1 MTARIG
7 ADDVGTF
14 DSPRPRLLQEI
25 SGIEPEPAGVHVLL
39 DKHLGV
45 RSTQRLA
52 LADIGG
58 GIEVALWPGE
68 LKSQAEYLYRAGR
81 GKAMVSAARSCGW
94 HVRPSPHL
102 GFFNSRASQRLYM
115 APEID
120 AEVYAERWEGADGR
134 QIGQHSPEEVRQNL
148 WPWLKERGYASAE
161 DDAVLQQFFSI
172 LGRRNAHL
180 RPAMRFRRRWDRSEA
195 QELGERSLAN
205 SVRQDVNA
213 ILAAAGE
220 PSLAAASSR

>member
-7 ADDVGTF
+7 ADDVDFF
-14 DSPRPRLLQEI
+14 DSPQPRLLREI

-52 LADIGG
+52 LADVGG
-58 GIEVALWPGE
+58 GIEVALWPAE

-81 GKAMVSAARSCGW
+81 GSAMVVAARNCGW
-94 HVRPSPHL
+94 QVRPSPHL

-120 AEVYAERWEGADGR
+120 AEVYAERWEGDDGR
-134 QIGQHSPEEVRQNL
+134 EIGQHSREEVRQNL
-148 WPWLKERGYASAE
+148 WPWLKKRDYASAK
-161 DDAVLQQFFSI
+161 DDAVLQQFLSI
-172 LGRRNAHL
+172 LGRRNVHL
-180 RPAMRFRRRWDRSEA
+180 RPGMRFRRRWDRSEV
-195 QELGERSLAN
+195 QELGERDLA
-205 SVRQDVNA
+205 SAVRRDVNA

-220 PSLAAASSR
+220 PGLPAPSSR